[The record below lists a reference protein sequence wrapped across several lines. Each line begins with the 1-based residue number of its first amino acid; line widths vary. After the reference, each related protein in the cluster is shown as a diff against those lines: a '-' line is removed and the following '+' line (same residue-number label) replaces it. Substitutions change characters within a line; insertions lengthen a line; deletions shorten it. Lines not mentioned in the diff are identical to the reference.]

1 MHDGGVL
8 KTWNGPGMQELR
20 RKHRDGDFTAP
31 ACAKC
36 IEWSWWTP
44 TVWHSKGTAPKVEA
58 HAQAAPLRHFGSI
71 KRVREASVEDLASV
85 PGMTRS
91 AAEAVFAHWAKQ
103 PVAETVSRDAPVTT
117 ENEAGKQ
124 AEELA
129 IDDAFAAVEADQV
142 PLIAT

>member
-1 MHDGGVL
+1 MD
-8 KTWNGPGMQELR
+8 
-20 RKHRDGDFTAP
+20 
-31 ACAKC
+31 
-36 IEWSWWTP
+36 
-44 TVWHSKGTAPKVEA
+44 
-58 HAQAAPLRHFGSI
+58 
-71 KRVREASVEDLASV
+71 DLASV

-142 PLIAT
+142 PVPLELTQEDKKQEI